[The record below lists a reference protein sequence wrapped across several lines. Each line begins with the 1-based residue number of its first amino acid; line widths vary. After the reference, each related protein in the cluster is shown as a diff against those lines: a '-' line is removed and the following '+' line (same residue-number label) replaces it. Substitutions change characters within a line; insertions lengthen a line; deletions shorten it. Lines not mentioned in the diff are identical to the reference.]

1 MPRKSDTKKDKKS
14 KEVQEEQILPE
25 ALEVEKPEELASGET
40 EASLKDD
47 SGGNTFLK
55 KMLDSNF
62 IEYASYVIKERAI
75 PDVDDGLKPVQ
86 RRILWSL
93 FKMDDGKFHKVA
105 NVIGH
110 TMQFHPHGDASI
122 GDALVVLANKE
133 YYIEKQGN
141 FGNIFTGDGASAARY
156 IECRLTP
163 LAREVLFNND
173 ITEFIDSYDGR
184 NKEPVCLPVKIPS
197 LLMLGSDGIAV
208 GMATHILPHNF
219 QELIEAQIAILKGE
233 SIRVYPD
240 FPHGGLMDVSEYND
254 GNGKVI
260 LRARIEI
267 DGRKLIIK
275 EIPATTTTES
285 LIASIERAA
294 EKNKIKIAS
303 INDFTTDKI
312 EIEIVPMR
320 GQEPE
325 KALKALYAYTDC
337 SIAVNVNMMLI
348 CENRPVQMT
357 VTEVLN
363 RNTEKLLE
371 YLKRE
376 LELELASLH
385 ERFHEKTLVQ
395 IFIENRIYKRIE
407 KSSTY
412 ESILS
417 EVRAGLEKFRDMLRR
432 DITNED
438 IEKLLTLQIRR
449 ISLFDI
455 NKNKKEIDD
464 IVAQTAEVE
473 KHLKRLKTYAINYL
487 KAILEKYGSAFPR
500 KTEIETFEKIDRH
513 AVALNNIKVGWDRK
527 NCYIGT
533 NVKSDEQVTC
543 NEFDH
548 LLCVERSG
556 DYKVINIPEKIFCDR
571 LFDFRKYDKDTMFG
585 IVYSEKKTG
594 KIFAKRTVIAKFITD
609 KEYRLCPDGCRLE
622 VITPR
627 PNSIYE
633 CIVDSKRNRIFEIDL
648 SAVSERSPK
657 ARGELISKFK
667 LVKITFSRLK
677 DTEGGSTADGG
688 EGSPSPA
695 PENPDTENAEIADA
709 VEVEEEQPDLIP
721 DTEKPVFPAKKK
733 KAPGKKGESKPS
745 KSYVD
750 DDDWGISQPEL
761 DL

>member
-1 MPRKSDTKKDKKS
+1 MPRKKNTKKDKAQP
-14 KEVQEEQILPE
+14 EIPEEKNAPE
-25 ALEVEKPEELASGET
+25 PNLPEELGSGET
-40 EASLKDD
+40 EASLTED
-47 SGGNTFLK
+47 SGGNIFLK
-55 KMLDSNF
+55 RMLDSNF

-110 TMQFHPHGDASI
+110 AMQFHPHGDASI

-163 LAREVLFNND
+163 LAREVLFNAD

-219 QELIEAQIAILKGE
+219 KELLEAQIAILKGE
-233 SIRVYPD
+233 SVRIYPD
-240 FPHGGLMDVSEYND
+240 FLQGGLMDVSEYDD
-254 GNGKVI
+254 GNGKVT
-260 LRARIEI
+260 LRARIDI
-267 DGRKLIIK
+267 DGRKLVIR

-337 SIAVNVNMMLI
+337 SIAVNVNMMVI
-348 CENRPVQMT
+348 CENRPVEMS

-363 RNTEKLLE
+363 RNTERLLE

-376 LELELASLH
+376 LEIELAMLQ

-407 KSSTY
+407 KSSTF

-432 DITNED
+432 DITDED
-438 IEKLLTLQIRR
+438 IEKLLSLQIRR

-455 NKNKKEIDD
+455 NKNKKDIDD
-464 IVAQTAEVE
+464 ILKQTAEVE
-473 KHLKRLKTYAINYL
+473 KHLKRLRAYATSYL
-487 KAILEKYGSAFPR
+487 KALIDKYGAAFPR
-500 KTEIETFEKIDRH
+500 KTEIETLEKIDRH

-527 NCYIGT
+527 NCYVGT

-548 LLCVERSG
+548 LLCIERSG

-609 KEYRLCPDGCRLE
+609 KEYRLCPEGCRLE
-622 VITPR
+622 VVTPR

-677 DTEGGSTADGG
+677 DSESDDGSGSAD
-688 EGSPSPA
+688 PSPDT
-695 PENPDTENAEIADA
+695 PPDIESTEISA
-709 VEVEEEQPDLIP
+709 VVDVQEEQPELIP
-721 DTEKPVFPAKKK
+721 ADSMEKTILPEKKK
-733 KAPGKKGESKPS
+733 RPPVKKSEPKKN

>member
-1 MPRKSDTKKDKKS
+1 MPRKKNKAKDNTP
-14 KEVQEEQILPE
+14 EVPVEENGIEPNLPE
-25 ALEVEKPEELASGET
+25 ALASGET
-40 EASLKDD
+40 EASLTED
-47 SGGNTFLK
+47 SGGNIFLK

-133 YYIEKQGN
+133 YYIDKQGN

-163 LAREVLFNND
+163 LAREVLFNAN

-184 NKEPVCLPVKIPS
+184 NKEPIRLPVKIPS

-219 QELIEAQIAILKGE
+219 KELLEAQIAILKGE
-233 SIRVYPD
+233 NFRIYPD
-240 FPHGGLMDVSEYND
+240 FLQGGLMDVSEYED
-254 GNGKVI
+254 GNGKVT
-260 LRARIEI
+260 LRSRIDI
-267 DGRKLIIK
+267 DGRKLIIR
-275 EIPATTTTES
+275 EIPATTTTEN
-285 LIASIERAA
+285 LIASIERAV
-294 EKNKIKIAS
+294 EKNKIKIAT

-337 SIAVNVNMMLI
+337 SVSVNVNMMLI
-348 CENRPVQMT
+348 CENRPVHMS
-357 VTEVLN
+357 VSEVLH

-371 YLKRE
+371 YLKLE

-412 ESILS
+412 ENVLS
-417 EVRAGLEKFRDMLRR
+417 EIRSGLEKFRDMLQR
-432 DITNED
+432 DISDED

-455 NKNKKEIDD
+455 KKNKKEIDD
-464 IVAQTAEVE
+464 IIAHITEVE
-473 KHLKRLKTYAINYL
+473 KHLKRLKAYAVSYL
-487 KAILEKYGSAFPR
+487 KALIDKYAAAFPR
-500 KTEIETFEKIDRH
+500 KTEIEKFEKIDRH
-513 AVALNNIKVGWDRK
+513 SVALNNIKVGWDRK

-543 NEFDH
+543 NEYDH
-548 LLCVERSG
+548 LLCIERNG

-571 LFDFRKYDKDTMFG
+571 LFDFRKYDKDTIFG

-594 KIFAKRTVIAKFITD
+594 KIFAKRTVISKFITD
-609 KEYRLCPDGCRLE
+609 KEYKLCPEGCRLE
-622 VITPR
+622 VVTPR
-627 PNSIYE
+627 PTSIYD
-633 CIVDSKRNRIFEIDL
+633 CIVDAKRNGTFEIDL
-648 SAVSERSPK
+648 SQVAERSPK
-657 ARGELISKFK
+657 ARGELISKYK
-667 LVKITFSRLK
+667 LVKITFSRLQ
-677 DTEGGSTADGG
+677 DGPADDDGTDNDNTPVPETETENTEITDS
-688 EGSPSPA
+688 SPSQEA
-695 PENPDTENAEIADA
+695 
-709 VEVEEEQPDLIP
+709 QPDLIP
-721 DTEKPVFPAKKK
+721 TEKSEAPVLPEKKKRSPQKKSDAKK
-733 KAPGKKGESKPS
+733 A

-750 DDDWGISQPEL
+750 DEDWGISQPEL
-761 DL
+761 EF